1 VYKEA
6 ISIDKTVSIMKEA
19 KGTHFDP
26 HLLDLFTDNLDH
38 FLEIQKNFPD
48 DENAH
53 SILDLL
59 GEN

>member
-1 VYKEA
+1 
-6 ISIDKTVSIMKEA
+6 MKEA